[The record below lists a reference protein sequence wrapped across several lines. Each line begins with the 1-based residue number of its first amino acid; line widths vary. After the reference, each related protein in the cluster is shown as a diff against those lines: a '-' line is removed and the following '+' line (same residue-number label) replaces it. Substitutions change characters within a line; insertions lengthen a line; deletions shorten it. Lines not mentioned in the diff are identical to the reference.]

1 MMAKKQP
8 RPLVTW
14 EPVTGN
20 GIYSFIS
27 GIDFLANDVSR
38 QEVVVQQA
46 KRILSRCANPT
57 LLVDRKCSLVLGQVQ
72 SGKTLSFTSV
82 IALARDNGIS
92 LTVLLGGTK
101 RPLMQQTYERLTKD
115 LTADSLGSS
124 SKWLIKKDSKV
135 TDKVEIMK
143 ALATQSDSYVP
154 DEYKQSV
161 VIVVMKNR
169 AGIKKV
175 ENLLN
180 SIQKDLGRNLPVLI
194 IDDEG
199 DQASPN
205 TKHEKDEQSAT
216 YSSIWDLRD
225 ALPNH
230 SFLSYTAT
238 PEANLLLE
246 LDDILSPDSVV
257 VLTPGDEYIGGYDLF
272 VDRSSNFV
280 NVISEDELEVATA
293 PSDKDLPPKSLV
305 DSLAYFLVAM
315 AVAHKA
321 YPAVRPISMLIHP
334 DSKIDSHTKYR
345 KWVKSILDR
354 WIIHFEENDDI
365 YSNSYK
371 IPLDFS
377 RAIQELERTI
387 SLSEIFPGAQDP
399 IRELLRLVRYWLNSE
414 SIEVRVVNSERPNHN
429 VSPDEWKN
437 KAGWILI
444 GAGKLDRGFVVEK
457 LAVTYMPRGR
467 GGGNVDTI
475 QQRGRFF
482 GYKKTY
488 LPLLRGWV
496 SQDLN
501 LAYKDIV
508 ETESEMRIE
517 LEDFDRNSYQLQ
529 DWGRNM
535 ILAQGLSPTRKNI
548 ISMNYSMLDLKDN
561 SWFQQKRLFDPVLR
575 SMQADIEEKI
585 VELMKDSEITSLDNR
600 MSSTRHKKALISI
613 PELLELLVDWPR
625 TGEDK
630 ITFSKHLVLL
640 SKYARSHK
648 DTNATIFFMNQLEV
662 GIRSAEKGSTGER
675 KYWSINNLHEGRNE
689 SSKSAYIGDKG
700 IKSEDSISLQ
710 IHRIAPRDDR
720 GSTPDSPVYAVALAW
735 PNGFRKRVLEQL

>member
-1 MMAKKQP
+1 MIKKEP
-8 RPLVTW
+8 RRLDTW

-20 GIYSFIS
+20 GIYSFLS
-27 GIDFLANDVSR
+27 GIDFLVNDRDR
-38 QEVVVQQA
+38 QEIVVAQA
-46 KRILSRCANPT
+46 KRILSRCANPV
-57 LLVDRKCSLVLGQVQ
+57 LPVDRKCSLVVGQVQ

-92 LTVLLGGTK
+92 LTILLGGTK

-115 LTADSLGSS
+115 LTLDSLGSS
-124 SKWLIKKDSKV
+124 SKWLIKKDSKIS
-135 TDKVEIMK
+135 DKSEILR
-143 ALATQSDSYVP
+143 ALKSQSDSFIP
-154 DEYKQSV
+154 DEYKQSIV
-161 VIVVMKNR
+161 LVVMKNR

-175 ENLLN
+175 ENLLR
-180 SIQKDLGRNLPVLI
+180 SIQKEMNKNLPVLI

-205 TKHEKDEQSAT
+205 TKHEKDEYSAT

-230 SFLSYTAT
+230 SFVSYTAT

-246 LDDILSPDSVV
+246 LEDILSPDSVV
-257 VLTPGDEYIGGYDLF
+257 VLTPGDDYVGGYDLF

-280 NVISEDELEVATA
+280 NIIPEEELEIATA
-293 PSDKDLPPKSLV
+293 PTEKDLPPKSLV

-321 YPAVRPISMLIHP
+321 FPVVRPISMLIHP

-354 WIIHFEENDDI
+354 WVMHFEENHNID
-365 YSNSYK
+365 SNSYK
-371 IPLDFS
+371 TPADFVK
-377 RAIQELERTI
+377 AIQELEKTLKI
-387 SLSEIFPGAQDP
+387 ADVFVDAQDP
-399 IRELLRLVRYWLNSE
+399 TKELLRLVRYWLNSE
-414 SIEVRVVNSERPNHN
+414 AIEVRVVNSEKPNHN
-429 VSPDEWKN
+429 VTPDEWKT

-482 GYKKTY
+482 GYKKSY
-488 LPLLRGWV
+488 LSLLRGWV
-496 SQDLN
+496 SEDLN
-501 LAYKDIV
+501 EAYRDIV
-508 ETESEMRIE
+508 ETESEMRVE
-517 LEDFDRNSYQLQ
+517 LDSFDRNSYQLQ

-535 ILAQGLSPTRKNI
+535 ILAQGLSPTRKNV
-548 ISMNYSMLDLKDN
+548 ISMNYSMLDLRDN

-575 SMQADIEEKI
+575 SMQSDIEIKI
-585 VELMKDSEITSLDNR
+585 LRLMEDSEVTSLDNR
-600 MSSTRHKKALISI
+600 MNAKRHKKTLISI

-640 SKYARSHK
+640 SKYARTHK
-648 DTNATIFFMNQLEV
+648 DTNATVFFMNQLEV
-662 GIRSAEKGSTGER
+662 GIRSAEKGSTGDR
-675 KYWSINNLHEGRNE
+675 KHWPVNNLHEGRNE
-689 SSKSAYIGDKG
+689 SSKSAYIGDKE
-700 IKSEDSISLQ
+700 IKSADSISLQ
-710 IHRIAPRDDR
+710 IHKIAPRDDR
-720 GSTPDSPVYAVALAW
+720 GSTPDSPVYAIALAW

>member
-1 MMAKKQP
+1 MTKTQP

-27 GIDFLANDVSR
+27 GIDFLANDVDR

-46 KRILSRCANPT
+46 RRILSRCANPAKS
-57 LLVDRKCSLVLGQVQ
+57 VDRKCSLVLGQVQ

-82 IALARDNGIS
+82 IALARDNGVS

-101 RPLMQQTYERLTKD
+101 RTLMQQTYERLTKD
-115 LTADSLGSS
+115 LTLDSLGSA
-124 SKWLIKKDSKV
+124 SKWLINKDSKIS
-135 TDKVEIMK
+135 DKSEIMK
-143 ALATQSDSYVP
+143 ALATQSDTFVP

-161 VIVVMKNR
+161 VLVVMKNR

-175 ENLLN
+175 ENLLR
-180 SIQKDLGRNLPVLI
+180 SIQKDTGKSLPVLI

-216 YSSIWDLRD
+216 YSSIRDLRD

-257 VLTPGDEYIGGYDLF
+257 VLTPGEEYVGGYDLF

-280 NVISEDELEVATA
+280 NVIPDDELEVATA
-293 PSDKDLPPKSLV
+293 PSEKDLPPKSLV

-354 WIIHFEENDDI
+354 WIMHFEENDNLE
-365 YSNSYK
+365 SSSYK
-371 IPLDFS
+371 IPSDFTK
-377 RAIQELERTI
+377 AVQELEKTL
-387 SLSEIFPGAQDP
+387 SLSEVFEGVQDSTK
-399 IRELLRLVRYWLNSE
+399 ELLRLVRYWLNSE
-414 SIEVRVVNSERPNHN
+414 AIEVRVVNSEKPGHN

-482 GYKKTY
+482 GYKKSY

-496 SQDLN
+496 SEDLN
-501 LAYKDIV
+501 AAYKDIV

-517 LEDFDRNSYQLQ
+517 LEAFDRNSHQLQ

-535 ILAQGLSPTRKNI
+535 ILAQGLSPTRKNV
-548 ISMNYSMLDLKDN
+548 ISMNYSMLDLRDN
-561 SWFQQKRLFDPVLR
+561 AWFQQKRLFDPVLR
-575 SMQADIEEKI
+575 SMQSDIEKRI
-585 VELMKDSEITSLDNR
+585 FELMEDAEVTSLDNR
-600 MSSTRHKKALISI
+600 MTVKRHMRTLISI

-662 GIRSAEKGSTGER
+662 GNRSAEKGSTGER
-675 KYWSINNLHEGRNE
+675 KYWPINNLHEGRNE
-689 SSKSAYIGDKG
+689 SSKGAYIGDKE
-700 IKSEDSISLQ
+700 IKSADSISLQ
-710 IHRIAPRDDR
+710 IHKIAPRDDR
-720 GSTPDSPVYAVALAW
+720 GATPDSPVYAIALAW

>member
-1 MMAKKQP
+1 MPKKQP

-20 GIYSFIS
+20 GIFSFIS
-27 GIDFLANDVSR
+27 RIDFLANDTAR
-38 QEVVVQQA
+38 QEIVVQQA
-46 KRILSRCANPT
+46 KRILSRCANPAMA
-57 LLVDRKCSLVLGQVQ
+57 VDRKCSLVLGQVQ

-82 IALARDNGIS
+82 IALARDNHIA

-115 LTADSLGSS
+115 LTLDSQGSS
-124 SKWLIKKDSKV
+124 TKWLIKKDARIS
-135 TDKVEIMK
+135 DKTEILK
-143 ALATQSDSYVP
+143 AIQTQTNSFVP

-161 VIVVMKNR
+161 VLVVMKNR

-175 ENLLN
+175 ETLLRA
-180 SIQKDLGRNLPVLI
+180 IQKEMNRNIPVLI

-205 TKHEKDEQSAT
+205 TKHEKDERSAT

-257 VLTPGDEYIGGYDLF
+257 VLTPGEEYVGGYELF

-280 NVISEDELEVATA
+280 KIIPENELEVATA
-293 PSDKDLPPKSLV
+293 PSEKDLPPKSLV
-305 DSLAYFLVAM
+305 DSLAYFLITL
-315 AVAHKA
+315 AVAQKNF
-321 YPAVRPISMLIHP
+321 PSVRPISMLIHP

-354 WIIHFEENDDI
+354 WIMHFDENEDI
-365 YSNSYK
+365 NSHSYK
-371 IPLDFS
+371 IPSDFLK
-377 RAIQELERTI
+377 AINELEATLDLSTI
-387 SLSEIFPGAQDP
+387 FVGVEDPRKEI
-399 IRELLRLVRYWLNSE
+399 LKLVRYWLNSE
-414 SIEVRVVNSERPNHN
+414 AIEIRVVNSEKPKNN
-429 VSPDEWKN
+429 VLPEEWKD
-437 KAGWILI
+437 KAAWILI

-496 SQDLN
+496 SEDLN
-501 LAYKDIV
+501 SAYRDIV

-517 LEDFDRNSYQLQ
+517 LEAFDRNSYQLH

-535 ILAQGLSPTRKNI
+535 ILAQGLTPTRKNV
-548 ISMNYSMLDLKDN
+548 ISMNYSLLDLKDN

-575 SMQADIEEKI
+575 SMQSEIEEKI
-585 VELMKDSEITSLDNR
+585 LKLMINSEITSLDNR
-600 MSSTRHKKALISI
+600 LTSKRHKKTLISI

-625 TGEDK
+625 SGEDK
-630 ITFSKHLVLL
+630 VAFSKHLVLL
-640 SKYARSHK
+640 SKYARSHRE
-648 DTNATIFFMNQLEV
+648 TNATIFFMNQLEKS
-662 GIRSAEKGSTGER
+662 IRSAEKGCTGER
-675 KYWSINNLHEGRNE
+675 KYWPINNLHEGRNE
-689 SSKSAYIGDKG
+689 TSKSAYIGDKE
-700 IKSEDSISLQ
+700 IRSADSISVQ
-710 IHRIAPRDDR
+710 IHKIAPRNDR
-720 GSTPDSPVYAVALAW
+720 FSEPDSPVYAIALAW

>member
-1 MMAKKQP
+1 MMTKIQP

-14 EPVTGN
+14 EPVTGS

-27 GIDFLANDVSR
+27 GIDFLANDVAR

-115 LTADSLGSS
+115 LTLDALGSS
-124 SKWLIKKDSKV
+124 TKWLIKKDARIS
-135 TDKVEIMK
+135 DKSEIVK
-143 ALATQSDSYVP
+143 ALETQTDSCVP

-161 VIVVMKNR
+161 VLVVMKNR
-169 AGIKKV
+169 AGIKRV
-175 ENLLN
+175 ENLLR
-180 SIQKDLGRNLPVLI
+180 SIQKDMGKNLPVLI

-205 TKHEKDEQSAT
+205 TKHEKDDQSAT

-225 ALPNH
+225 ALSNH

-246 LDDILSPDSVV
+246 LEDILSPDSVV
-257 VLTPGDEYIGGYDLF
+257 VLTPGEEYVGGYELF

-280 NVISEDELEVATA
+280 NVIPESELEVATA
-293 PSDKDLPPKSLV
+293 PSEKDLPPKSLV

-321 YPAVRPISMLIHP
+321 FPSVRPISMLIHP

-354 WIIHFEENDDI
+354 WVMHFEENDNIESD
-365 YSNSYK
+365 YYK
-371 IPLDFS
+371 IPTDLFK
-377 RAIQELERTI
+377 AIQELEKTI
-387 SLSEIFPGAQDP
+387 SVSSIFVEAENPNK
-399 IRELLRLVRYWLNSE
+399 ELLRLIRYWLKSGA
-414 SIEVRVVNSERPNHN
+414 IEVRVVNSEKPNNN

-482 GYKKTY
+482 GYKKSY

-496 SQDLN
+496 SDDLN
-501 LAYKDIV
+501 SAYRDIV

-517 LEDFDRNSYQLQ
+517 LEAFDRNAYQLQ

-535 ILAQGLSPTRKNI
+535 ILAQGLSPTRKNV

-575 SMQADIEEKI
+575 SMQSDVEERI
-585 VELMKDSEITSLDNR
+585 LELMKDAEITSLDNR
-600 MSSTRHKKALISI
+600 LNAKRHKKTLVSI

-648 DTNATIFFMNQLEV
+648 DTNATVFFMNQLEV
-662 GIRSAEKGSTGER
+662 GVRSAEKGCTGER
-675 KYWSINNLHEGRNE
+675 KYWPINNLHEGRNE
-689 SSKSAYIGDKG
+689 TSKSAYIGDKG

-710 IHRIAPRDDR
+710 IHKIAPRDDR
-720 GSTPDSPVYAVALAW
+720 ASTPDSPVYAIALAW

>member
-1 MMAKKQP
+1 MINKQP

-14 EPVTGN
+14 EPQTGS

-27 GIDFLANDVSR
+27 GIDFLKDDTER
-38 QEVVVQQA
+38 QEIVVQQA
-46 KRILSRCANPT
+46 KRILSRCANP
-57 LLVDRKCSLVLGQVQ
+57 LNSVDRKCSLVLGQVQ

-82 IALARDNGIS
+82 IALARDNKIS

-101 RPLMQQTYERLTKD
+101 RTLMQQTYERLEKD
-115 LTADSLGSS
+115 LTLDSLGSS
-124 SKWLIKKDSKV
+124 SKWLIKKDAKIS
-135 TDKVEIMK
+135 DKPEIYS
-143 ALATQSDSYVP
+143 AIETQYDSFVP
-154 DEYKQSV
+154 DEYKKSV
-161 VIVVMKNR
+161 VLVIMKNR

-175 ENLLN
+175 ENLLR
-180 SIQKDLGRNLPVLI
+180 SIQKDLGANLPVLI

-205 TKHEKDEQSAT
+205 TKHEKDEHSAT
-216 YSSIWDLRD
+216 YSAIWDLRD
-225 ALPNH
+225 SLPNH

-246 LDDILSPDSVV
+246 LEDILSPDSVV
-257 VLTPGDEYIGGYDLF
+257 VLTPGEEYVGGYDLF
-272 VDRSSNFV
+272 VDRSSTFV
-280 NVISEDELEVATA
+280 NLIPANELEIATA

-315 AVAHKA
+315 AIAQKSF
-321 YPAVRPISMLIHP
+321 PTVRPISMLIHP

-354 WIIHFEENDDI
+354 WVLHFEENDNLNAND
-365 YSNSYK
+365 YK
-371 IPLDFS
+371 VPLDFTK
-377 RAIQELERTI
+377 AIQELEKTI
-387 SLSEIFPGAQDP
+387 NLSDIFDGAEDNVKQLMRL
-399 IRELLRLVRYWLNSE
+399 IRFWINSDA
-414 SIEVRVVNSERPNHN
+414 IEVRVVNSEKPHHN
-429 VSPDEWKN
+429 VSPSEWPT

-482 GYKKTY
+482 GYKKSY

-496 SQDLN
+496 SDDLN
-501 LAYKDIV
+501 SAYRDIV

-517 LEDFDRNSYQLQ
+517 LESFDRNSYQLQ

-535 ILAQGLSPTRKNI
+535 ILAQGLSPTRRNV
-548 ISMNYSMLDLKDN
+548 ISMNYSMLNLKDN
-561 SWFQQKRLFDPVLR
+561 SWFQQKRLFDPVLA
-575 SMQADIEEKI
+575 SLQSEIEKQ
-585 VELMKDSEITSLDNR
+585 VMDLMKDSEITNLDNR
-600 MSSTRHKKALISI
+600 RNSTRHTKTLVAI

-625 TGEDK
+625 TGEDR
-630 ITFSKHLVLL
+630 ITLSKHLVLL

-648 DTNATIFFMNQLEV
+648 ETNATIFFMNQLEV
-662 GIRSAEKGSTGER
+662 GLRSAATGSEGER
-675 KYWSINNLHEGRNE
+675 KYWQVNNLHEGRN
-689 SSKSAYIGDKG
+689 STSYIGDAS
-700 IKSEDSISLQ
+700 IRSTDSISLQ
-710 IHRIAPRDDR
+710 IHKIAPRDDR
-720 GSTPDSPVYAVALAW
+720 NSSPDSPVYAIALAW

>member
-1 MMAKKQP
+1 MTKKQP

-14 EPVTGN
+14 EPITGN

-27 GIDFLANDVSR
+27 GIDFLANDVAR

-46 KRILSRCANPT
+46 KRILSRCANPA
-57 LLVDRKCSLVLGQVQ
+57 LAVDRKCSLVLGQVQ

-115 LTADSLGSS
+115 LSLDSQGSS
-124 SKWLIKKDSKV
+124 MKWVIKKDAKIS
-135 TDKVEIMK
+135 DKSDIVK
-143 ALATQSDSYVP
+143 ALETQSDSYVP
-154 DEYKQSV
+154 DEYKKSV
-161 VIVVMKNR
+161 VLVVMKNR

-175 ENLLN
+175 ENLLTA
-180 SIQKDLGRNLPVLI
+180 IQKDMGKNLPVLI

-246 LDDILSPDSVV
+246 LEDILSPDSVV
-257 VLTPGDEYIGGYDLF
+257 VLTPGEEYIGGYELF
-272 VDRSSNFV
+272 VDRSSKFV
-280 NVISEDELEVATA
+280 KLIPEDELEVATA
-293 PSDKDLPPKSLV
+293 PTEKDLPPKSLV

-315 AVAHKA
+315 AVAHKGF
-321 YPAVRPISMLIHP
+321 PTVRPISMLIHP
-334 DSKIDSHTKYR
+334 DSRIDSHSKYR
-345 KWVKSILDR
+345 KWVKSIIDR
-354 WIIHFEENDDI
+354 WIMHFEENENIESDA
-365 YSNSYK
+365 YK
-371 IPLDFS
+371 IPVDFFK
-377 RAIQELERTI
+377 AIEELETTVNLSTI
-387 SLSEIFPGAQDP
+387 FVDYENPNK
-399 IRELLRLVRYWLNSE
+399 ELLRLVRYWLNSE
-414 SIEVRVVNSERPNHN
+414 TIEVRVVNSERQVNN
-429 VSPDEWKN
+429 VSPEEWRN

-482 GYKKTY
+482 GYKKSY

-496 SQDLN
+496 SEDLN
-501 LAYKDIV
+501 SAYRDIV

-517 LEDFDRNSYQLQ
+517 LEAFDRNSYQLK
-529 DWGRNM
+529 DWSRNM
-535 ILAQGLSPTRKNI
+535 ILAQGLAPTRKNV

-561 SWFQQKRLFDPVLR
+561 SWFQQKRLFDPVLH
-575 SMQADIEEKI
+575 SLQ
-585 VELMKDSEITSLDNR
+585 SEIEPKILELIKNSEVTSLDNR
-600 MSSTRHKKALISI
+600 LNAKRHTKKVISI
-613 PELLELLVDWPR
+613 PELLELLIDWPR

-640 SKYARSHK
+640 SKYARSQK
-648 DTNATIFFMNQLEV
+648 DTNATVFFMNQLDAGV
-662 GIRSAEKGSTGER
+662 RSAEKGCTGDR

-689 SSKSAYIGDKG
+689 SSKSAYIGDKQ

-710 IHRIAPRDDR
+710 IHKVRPRDDR
-720 GSTPDSPVYAVALAW
+720 TSTPDSPVYAIALAW

>member
-1 MMAKKQP
+1 MNKKQP

-14 EPVTGN
+14 DPIVGS

-27 GIDFLANDVSR
+27 GIDFLEGDSNR
-38 QEVVVQQA
+38 QQVVIQQA
-46 KRILSRCANPT
+46 KRILSRCANPA
-57 LLVDRKCSLVLGQVQ
+57 LPVDRKCSLVLGQVQ

-92 LTVLLGGTK
+92 ITVLLGGTK
-101 RPLMQQTYERLTKD
+101 RPLMQQTFERLSKD
-115 LTADSLGSS
+115 LTLDSLGSS
-124 SKWLIKKDSKV
+124 SKWLIKKDSKIS
-135 TDKVEIMK
+135 DKSEILK
-143 ALATQSDSYVP
+143 ALATQSDSRIP

-161 VIVVMKNR
+161 VLVVMKNR

-175 ENLLN
+175 ENLLAAM
-180 SIQKDLGRNLPVLI
+180 QKEMGRNLPVLI
-194 IDDEG
+194 VDDEG

-257 VLTPGDEYIGGYDLF
+257 VLTPGEEYVGGYDLF
-272 VDRSSNFV
+272 VDRSSHFGNIIPDV
-280 NVISEDELEVATA
+280 ELEVATA
-293 PSDKDLPPKSLV
+293 PSEKDLPPKSLV
-305 DSLAYFLVAM
+305 DSLAYFLVSM
-315 AVAHKA
+315 AVAHKSF
-321 YPAVRPISMLIHP
+321 PSVIPISMLIHP
-334 DSKIDSHTKYR
+334 DSKIYSHSKYR

-354 WIIHFEENDDI
+354 WIMHFEENENLESD
-365 YSNSYK
+365 SYK
-371 IPLDFS
+371 IPSDFLK
-377 RAIQELERTI
+377 AIQELEKTLL
-387 SLSEIFPGAQDP
+387 LSEIFLATQDP
-399 IRELLRLVRYWLNSE
+399 TKELLRLVRYWLCSE
-414 SIEVRVVNSERPNHN
+414 AIEVRVVNSEKPGHN
-429 VSPDEWKN
+429 VSPSEWKN

-482 GYKKTY
+482 GYKRSY

-496 SQDLN
+496 SEDLN
-501 LAYKDIV
+501 SAYRDIV

-517 LEDFDRNSYQLQ
+517 LEGFDRNSYQLQ

-535 ILAQGLSPTRKNI
+535 ILAQGLSPTRKNV
-548 ISMNYSMLDLKDN
+548 ISMNYSMLDLRDN

-575 SMQADIEEKI
+575 SMQSDIEKRI
-585 VELMKDSEITSLDNR
+585 LELMEDAEVTSLDNR
-600 MSSTRHKKALISI
+600 MTSKPHKKTLISI

-630 ITFSKHLVLL
+630 IAFSKHLVLL

-648 DTNATIFFMNQLEV
+648 ETNATIFFMNQLEV
-662 GIRSAEKGSTGER
+662 GTRSAEKGSVGER
-675 KYWSINNLHEGRNE
+675 KYWSVNNLHEGRNE
-689 SSKSAYIGDKG
+689 SSKGAYIGDKE
-700 IKSEDSISLQ
+700 IKSSDSISLQ
-710 IHRIAPRDDR
+710 IHKIAPRDDR
-720 GSTPDSPVYAVALAW
+720 SSIPDSPVYAIALAW

>member
-1 MMAKKQP
+1 MPNKQP

-14 EPVTGN
+14 EPVVGTG
-20 GIYSFIS
+20 IFSFIS
-27 GIDFLANDVSR
+27 GIDFLSNDVSR
-38 QEVVVQQA
+38 QELVVQQA
-46 KRILSRCANPT
+46 KRILSRCANPA
-57 LLVDRKCSLVLGQVQ
+57 LPVDRKCCLVLGQVQ

-92 LTVLLGGTK
+92 LTVLLAGTK

-115 LTADSLGSS
+115 LTLDSLGSS
-124 SKWLIKKDSKV
+124 TKWLIKKDAKLA
-135 TDKVEIMK
+135 DKTEIVK

-154 DEYKQSV
+154 NEYKKSTV
-161 VIVVMKNR
+161 LVVMKNR

-175 ENLLN
+175 ENLLR
-180 SIQKDLGRNLPVLI
+180 SIQKDISRNLPVLI

-205 TKHEKDEQSAT
+205 TKHEKDLRSAT

-257 VLTPGDEYIGGYDLF
+257 VLTPGEEYVGGYELF

-280 NVISEDELEVATA
+280 KLIPEDELEVATA

-321 YPAVRPISMLIHP
+321 FPSVRPISMLIHP

-354 WIIHFEENDDI
+354 WVMHFEENDNI
-365 YSNSYK
+365 ESNSYK
-371 IPLDFS
+371 IPSDFLK
-377 RAIQELERTI
+377 AIQELETTLNLSTI
-387 SLSEIFPGAQDP
+387 FAGVGNPNIEV
-399 IRELLRLVRYWLNSE
+399 LRLVRYWLNSE
-414 SIEVRVVNSERPNHN
+414 DIEIRVVNSERPHN
-429 VSPDEWKN
+429 NVTPDEWMS
-437 KAGWILI
+437 KAAWILI

-482 GYKKTY
+482 GYKKAY
-488 LPLLRGWV
+488 LPLLRGWI
-496 SQDLN
+496 SEDLN
-501 LAYKDIV
+501 TAYKDIV

-517 LEDFDRNSYQLQ
+517 LEAFDRNSYQLQ

-535 ILAQGLSPTRKNI
+535 ILAQGLAPTRKNV
-548 ISMNYSMLDLKDN
+548 ISMDYSMLELKDN

-575 SMQADIEEKI
+575 SLQSDIEVRI
-585 VELMKDSEITSLDNR
+585 LELMKDSEITNLDNR
-600 MSSTRHKKALISI
+600 LNAKRHKKKLISI

-625 TGEDK
+625 SGEDK
-630 ITFSKHLVLL
+630 VAFSKHLVLL
-640 SKYARSHK
+640 SKYARSHQN
-648 DTNATIFFMNQLEV
+648 TNATIFFMNQLEV
-662 GIRSAEKGSTGER
+662 GIRSAEKGCMGDR
-675 KYWSINNLHEGRNE
+675 KYWPINNLHEGRNE
-689 SSKSAYIGDKG
+689 TSKSAYIGDKE
-700 IKSEDSISLQ
+700 IRSHDSISLQ
-710 IHRIAPRDDR
+710 IHKIAPRKDR
-720 GSTPDSPVYAVALAW
+720 ASTPESPVYAIALAW